1 MALRPELQIAM
12 PTFGIKSTIF
22 RFDALKALS
31 NFRDGPSNGE
41 IKCLALDD
49 EPVPTSGKYKVV
61 VLWSNQQHIGT
72 FA

>member
-41 IKCLALDD
+41 IKCLA
-49 EPVPTSGKYKVV
+49 P
-61 VLWSNQQHIGT
+61 
-72 FA
+72 